1 MIGILDYGIGNLR
14 SILNAFDYIDVPSEL
29 VSDPETLGRYDALL
43 LPGVG
48 SFSRGMEKFREAGF
62 EEPLR
67 ELVLDKGVPI
77 LGICLGM
84 QMLAVD
90 STEDGHTL
98 GLGFVDAHVDQ
109 FDMAVLRPERLK
121 VPHVG
126 FNAVRFHESSRL
138 SDGLGQVAD
147 FYFTHSY
154 RMKARAGEQVC
165 SNAAHGESF
174 VAVVEKENI
183 FGTQFHPEKSQRN
196 GLTILSNFARVAQC

>member
-29 VSDPETLGRYDALL
+29 VSDPKTLGRYDALL

-62 EEPLR
+62 EEPLG
-67 ELVLDKGVPI
+67 ELVLEQGVPI

-126 FNAVRFHESSRL
+126 FNAVRFHENSRL
-138 SDGLGQVAD
+138 SEGLGEVAD

-165 SNAAHGESF
+165 SNATHGESF

-183 FGTQFHPEKSQRN
+183 FGTQFHPEKSQKN
-196 GLTILSNFARVAQC
+196 GLAILSNFARVAQC